1 MSVPKVNEVVAVER
15 KDLIVYHDALLT
27 VIHRLRRQLGLPS
40 LLTGHQKRELTQNAN
55 R

>member
-1 MSVPKVNEVVAVER
+1 MKTESQPVAIER
-15 KDLIVYHDALLT
+15 KDLIVYHDALMA
-27 VIHRLRRQLGLPS
+27 VIHRLRKQLGFSP

>member
-1 MSVPKVNEVVAVER
+1 MSALKVNEVVVVER

-27 VIHRLRRQLGLPS
+27 VIHRLRRQLNYPP